1 MHFGERRGTRES
13 FFLSLLPPPSS
24 PFFPPFL
31 TPPPPSRTCV
41 IPCRG
46 IAQVKNTYS
55 FEPLVL
61 PFLPLPSSPSSLL
74 PPRSSPIP
82 PPLRPLLY
90 LLSLLPPDLARTPPS
105 GGHPP
110 KSGSKEWMFLTCAIP
125 RQGITQVP
133 FRWHKSDVQIH
144 TFCSPLALCDA
155 DLRDPP
161 AGDHT
166 SARFR

>member
-1 MHFGERRGTRES
+1 MPSKGHLCDPLAGDRASQEHPFFEPLLGGCLREGMGGRRGRRGKEGERRTS
-13 FFLSLLPPPSS
+13 LIPLLPPKCI
-24 PFFPPFL
+24 FPP
-31 TPPPPSRTCV
+31 
-41 IPCRG
+41 
-46 IAQVKNTYS
+46 
-55 FEPLVL
+55 
-61 PFLPLPSSPSSLL
+61 
-74 PPRSSPIP
+74 
-82 PPLRPLLY
+82 
-90 LLSLLPPDLARTPPS
+90 PPDLARTPPS
-105 GGHPP
+105 RGHPP

-166 SARFR
+166 SGQLWPVMASHGDFHLVLGYAWLRP